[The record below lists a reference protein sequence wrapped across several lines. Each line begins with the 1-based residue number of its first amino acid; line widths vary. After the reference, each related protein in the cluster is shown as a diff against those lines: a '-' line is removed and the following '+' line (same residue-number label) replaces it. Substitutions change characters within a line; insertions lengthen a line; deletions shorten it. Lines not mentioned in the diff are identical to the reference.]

1 MTYNFHEI
9 HLADPGYEMQP
20 FCNATQRLCR
30 ILTIP
35 SLGPI
40 QDEGVSVMAL
50 TVEHIGHDEQSEMRE
65 SETRWRARRKYLCL
79 IT

>member
-9 HLADPGYEMQP
+9 HLADPGHEVQP
-20 FCNATQRLCR
+20 FCNAAQRLCR

-40 QDEGVSVMAL
+40 QDEDASVMAL
-50 TVEHIGHDEQSEMRE
+50 AVGHVCHGEQFEMAE
-65 SETRWRARRKYLCL
+65 SEGRWRRGRKNQ
-79 IT
+79 